1 MWIQYN
7 TPSSIGTFLTLY
19 SVESPYLPIGKRK
32 LVMADD
38 TGVMVSLF
46 PDLTSDI
53 YIPYLDNVPVNDGQ
67 WHHIV
72 IIWDGNHGTLTLIT
86 DTAVAGMVTGYIH
99 QEQLPDLYVV
109 LSRGYAF

>member
-1 MWIQYN
+1 
-7 TPSSIGTFLTLY
+7 
-19 SVESPYLPIGKRK
+19 
-32 LVMADD
+32 MADD

-53 YIPYLDNVPVNDGQ
+53 YIPYLDNVPINDGQ

-72 IIWDGNHGTLTLIT
+72 VIWDGNHGTLTLIT

-99 QEQLPDLYVV
+99 QEQLPDLYVPFGHASLFGEGNACTKQTSSFV
-109 LSRGYAF
+109 SLMCLFVWPKLCIL